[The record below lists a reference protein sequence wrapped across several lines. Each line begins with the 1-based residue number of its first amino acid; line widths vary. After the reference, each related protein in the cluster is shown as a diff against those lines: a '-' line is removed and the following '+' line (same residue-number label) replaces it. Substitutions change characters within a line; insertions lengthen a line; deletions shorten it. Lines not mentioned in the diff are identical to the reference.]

1 MLLSTSSLSISIS
14 RFLPGICKP
23 KLLYFSFILAS
34 CIERKKISPFDFAVR
49 FLDYKWDGP
58 RFTVLCIGLSFFF
71 FLHRTFCFM
80 FRSCPFFLFWRL
92 TFSHWRVI
100 TNCKVAYGAFD
111 GLVYYSE
118 FPVFFWLVYVFLHS
132 LCKFSTALEPHLS
145 TFLFMGFGFS
155 IIGCVAPSTP
165 RL

>member
-14 RFLPGICKP
+14 RFLPGVCKP

-34 CIERKKISPFDFAVR
+34 CIERRTISPFDFAVR

-58 RFTVLCIGLSFFF
+58 PFTVLCIGLPVLCSDPY
-71 FLHRTFCFM
+71 
-80 FRSCPFFLFWRL
+80 PFFLFWRL
-92 TFSHWRVI
+92 TFSHWCVI
-100 TNCKVAYGAFD
+100 TNYKVAYGAFD
-111 GLVYYSE
+111 GLVYYSD

-132 LCKFSTALEPHLS
+132 PCKFSIALQPHLS